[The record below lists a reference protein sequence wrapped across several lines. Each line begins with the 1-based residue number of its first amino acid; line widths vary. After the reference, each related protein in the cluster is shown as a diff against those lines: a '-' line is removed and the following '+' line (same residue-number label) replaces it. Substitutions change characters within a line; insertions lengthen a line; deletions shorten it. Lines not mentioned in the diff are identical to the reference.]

1 MRKLVATGALAG
13 LFAWPS
19 AAFAFGPAM
28 GLDADIGQLDAGF
41 YDSDPASNAPNAG
54 GVFADMTGSNFAF
67 APRPDFASFG
77 RQGSL
82 SRPDCSARYLGDLG
96 VARRPQIAFD

>member
-67 APRPDFASFG
+67 APSPG
-77 RQGSL
+77 R
-82 SRPDCSARYLGDLG
+82 ARAAPRFR
-96 VARRPQIAFD
+96 VIRAPRIIVTP